1 MEGKEREKLRK
12 ERWKDRQTLFYRTLL
27 ATIRGP
33 IKSVQM
39 GIEIIKSL
47 FPKLRTYQNS
57 IYPVINQKAYNL
69 PEVSVS

>member
-12 ERWKDRQTLFYRTLL
+12 DRCKDEHTLFYRTLL

-33 IKSVQM
+33 IKPAQM

-47 FPKLRTYQNS
+47 FPKLRTYQKS
-57 IYPVINQKAYNL
+57 IYPVINQKTI
-69 PEVSVS
+69 